1 MLVCWLPT
9 HFNRRPFREEAVGS
23 SIYFALDRL
32 MGNWAF
38 DRFCLG
44 TSDSIRW
51 VGYPDIYFALPPN
64 GWAFPQYGLIWF
76 GKI

>member
-1 MLVCWLPT
+1 MLFSREFWVVWQMLVCWLPT

-23 SIYFALDRL
+23 SIYFALDPN
-32 MGNWAF
+32 GWAF

-51 VGYPDIYFALPPN
+51 VGYPSI
-64 GWAFPQYGLIWF
+64 GWF
-76 GKI
+76 GLS